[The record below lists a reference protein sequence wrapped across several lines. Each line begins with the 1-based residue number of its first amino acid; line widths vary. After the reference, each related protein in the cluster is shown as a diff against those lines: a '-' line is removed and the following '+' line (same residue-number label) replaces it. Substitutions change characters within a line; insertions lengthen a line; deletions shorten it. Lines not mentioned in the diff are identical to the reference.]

1 MIMTQSPA
9 LKPFTACPY
18 GASDCPKIED
28 LDAVIRSMEKRILR
42 IEQLLYVICG
52 ILVAEFGIVI
62 I

>member
-1 MIMTQSPA
+1 MIMRDLSAPKTLS
-9 LKPFTACPY
+9 TCPY

-28 LDAVIRSMEKRILR
+28 LETVIRTMEKRILR

>member
-1 MIMTQSPA
+1 MTDASAQT
-9 LKPFTACPY
+9 LYTCPY

-28 LDAVIRSMEKRILR
+28 INATMQAMEKRILR